1 MNLIAAEKKSVVT
14 VVACL
19 LVIVLILGACT
30 SNNEKSYQTEDW
42 SLSIDS
48 KGKLT
53 AWKDK
58 INKQELLLQDH
69 ETYLVSL
76 KVDSSIIHP
85 SAAVFSEDNQ
95 NITLSFEKDIQV
107 ELKVLTKKQH
117 ISFEATSL
125 SNENN
130 IDALIWGPYYTVLN
144 KSIGELVGIAQGDN
158 FTVGIQALNAKTLGG
173 YPWKDDDFL
182 PQMDIFSQ
190 SDVNNMT
197 KEEGTP
203 YTLYSV
209 EAAKPVHNG
218 SSLQAYTRNR
228 NRDRII
234 ENWGHQKYVAPAY
247 NDGGL
252 TGSKIAL
259 FACPTEET
267 LNTIGE
273 IETTEGLPHP
283 TINGQWVKKSPVIN
297 SSYLIMDFDE
307 ENFDECL
314 KYTLMSGLNYLYHSH
329 PFASWGHFPLIKEK
343 FPNGYDGMKACVE
356 KAEKEGIYIGTHT
369 LSNFINT
376 NDPYVTPIPDK
387 RLAKVGSSIL
397 TEGLDKVTRE
407 IEIESPEYFNQFQ
420 NNNLR
425 SVVIGNEIIRY
436 GSVSESAPWKLL
448 DCQRGAFG
456 TEAASHEAGE
466 TIGMLADHGYKV
478 FLGNADLNKEIAEN
492 IADFMNYTG
501 VRMLDFD
508 GVEGTSSTGMGKY
521 GEALMV
527 SQWYNHLNSDLNSHF
542 LVGSSRTAH
551 YLWHIYSRM
560 NWGEP
565 WYAGFRESQTAYR
578 LRNQAFYK
586 RNLMPGMLG
595 WFRMTPETTV
605 EDIEWLMA
613 RSAGYDAGFAFVT
626 DMNSITENGNTNQI
640 FEILNNWETAR
651 LAGVFTESQKEKM
664 RDISTEFR
672 LKKTD
677 KNSLELTQ
685 VFSHK
690 FKHEY
695 KTRQPGEPLY
705 STFSFEN
712 DADSQTLGMIITAK
726 NADISNIRIEI
737 NNYKNIDF
745 PFVLKKNQ
753 SIKISDGENG
763 VVYDENWNVIRNSP
777 LEKTKTTIQKGT
789 QSITFDC
796 DFSNVGD
803 EAYAGIE
810 FIVDDK
816 TERITIKE

>member
-1 MNLIAAEKKSVVT
+1 MSLSVRT
-14 VVACL
+14 KALYFVAILL
-19 LVIVLILGACT
+19 LVSGCSVET
-30 SNNEKSYQTEDW
+30 TQSYQTENW
-42 SLSIDS
+42 VINFDS
-48 KGKLT
+48 KGRLLN
-53 AWKDK
+53 WFDEL
-58 INKQELLLQDH
+58 NEQELLLPDR
-69 ETYLVSL
+69 ESYLVSL
-76 KVDSSIIHP
+76 KVDSTILHPQSADYSEQDQTIILDF
-85 SAAVFSEDNQ
+85 ANAV
-95 NITLSFEKDIQV
+95 QV
-107 ELKVLTKKQH
+107 ELEVHPQKDH
-117 ISFEATSL
+117 ISFEVISV
-125 SNENN
+125 SDEKG
-130 IDALIWGPYYTVLN
+130 IDALIWGPYYTKLN
-144 KSIGELVGIAQGDN
+144 NSIGEVAGIAQGEN
-158 FTVGIQALNAKTLGG
+158 FTVGLQSLNPKTLGG

-228 NRDRII
+228 GHDRII
-234 ENWGHQKYVAPAY
+234 ENWGHKRYVAPAY
-247 NDGGL
+247 DDGGL

-259 FACPTEET
+259 FGCPTEKT

-273 IETTEGLPHP
+273 IEIAEGLPHP
-283 TINGQWVKKSPVIN
+283 TIDGQWVKKSPVIN
-297 SSYLIMDFDE
+297 SSYLIMDFTE

-343 FPNGYDGMKACVE
+343 FPNGLDGMKACVD
-356 KAEKEGIYIGTHT
+356 KAESKGVFIGTHT

-376 NDPYVTPIPDK
+376 NDEYVSPVPDN
-387 RLAKVGSSIL
+387 RLAKVGTSVI
-397 TEGLDKVTRE
+397 TKNIGENAIE
-407 IEIESPEYFNQFQ
+407 IEIESPEFFNQFQ

-425 SVVIGNEIIRY
+425 SVVIEDEIIRY

-456 TEAASHEAGE
+456 TAAAPHEAGE
-466 TIGMLADHGYKV
+466 TIGMLADHAYKV
-478 FLGNADLNKEIAEN
+478 FLGNAALNKEIAEN

-527 SQWYNHLNSDLNSHF
+527 TQWYDHLNSDLKSHF

-565 WYAGFRESQTAYR
+565 WYAGFRESQTEYR

-595 WFRMTPETTV
+595 WFRMTSSTSL

-613 RSAGYDAGFAFVT
+613 RSAGFDAGFAFVT
-626 DMNSITENGNTNQI
+626 DMKSIKENGNSDQI
-640 FEILNNWETAR
+640 FSILKNWETAR
-651 LAGVFTESQKEKM
+651 LAGVFTEGQKEKM

-677 KNSLELTQ
+677 EKHLVLTQ
-685 VFSHK
+685 IYSHK

-705 STFSFEN
+705 STFSFDN
-712 DADSQTLGMIITAK
+712 QGNAQPLGVIVTAK
-726 NADISNIRIEI
+726 NSNISDIKIEI
-737 NNYKNIDF
+737 NNYKTLEFPVVLKEGESLKITDGEKAVIYDANRNPLSTISLLKSDLMIQQGKQTLTFDCNFNKAADDANANVELIVAGENETIDF
-745 PFVLKKNQ
+745 P
-753 SIKISDGENG
+753 
-763 VVYDENWNVIRNSP
+763 
-777 LEKTKTTIQKGT
+777 
-789 QSITFDC
+789 
-796 DFSNVGD
+796 
-803 EAYAGIE
+803 
-810 FIVDDK
+810 
-816 TERITIKE
+816 

>member
-1 MNLIAAEKKSVVT
+1 MNRIAAEKKT
-14 VVACL
+14 VAKLVAGL
-19 LVIVLILGACT
+19 LVIVLILSACT
-30 SNNEKSYQTEDW
+30 SNNGKSYQTEGW
-42 SLSIDS
+42 SLLIDS
-48 KGKLT
+48 KGEIT
-53 AWKDK
+53 SWKDK
-58 INKQELLLQDH
+58 LNNQELLVPDH

-76 KVDSSIIHP
+76 KSDSLIIHP

-95 NITLSFEKDIQV
+95 NITLTFKNDIQLKV
-107 ELKVLTKKQH
+107 KVLTKKQH
-117 ISFEATSL
+117 ISFEAILL
-125 SNENN
+125 SNEND

-144 KSIGELVGIAQGDN
+144 KSIGELVGIAQGEN
-158 FTVGIQALNAKTLGG
+158 FTVGIQALNTKTLGG

-228 NRDRII
+228 NHDRII
-234 ENWGHQKYVAPAY
+234 ENWGHKKYVAPAY

-273 IETTEGLPHP
+273 IEITEGLPHP

-343 FPNGYDGMKACVE
+343 FPYGYDGMKACVE

-397 TEGLDKVTRE
+397 TEGIDKVTRE
-407 IEIESPEYFNQFQ
+407 IEIKSPEYFNQFE

-456 TEAASHEAGE
+456 TEAASHEAGK

-527 SQWYNHLNSDLNSHF
+527 SQWYNHLNSDLKSHF

-595 WFRMTPETTV
+595 WFRMTPETTL

-651 LAGVFTESQKEKM
+651 LAGAFTEGQKEKM

-672 LKKTD
+672 MKKTD
-677 KNSLELTQ
+677 KNSLELTE

-690 FKHEY
+690 FKHDY

-712 DADSQTLGMIITAK
+712 NADSQILGMIITAK

-753 SIKISDGENG
+753 SIKITDGENG
-763 VVYDENWNVIRNSP
+763 IVYDKNWNVIRKFT

-789 QSITFDC
+789 QNITFDC
-796 DFSNVGD
+796 DFGNITENANAS
-803 EAYAGIE
+803 IE
-810 FIVDDK
+810 FIVDSK
-816 TERITIKE
+816 TARITIKE